1 MKSPSAFERALDQ
14 LTEGHQ
20 EGDFGGRRWGAAIHR
35 SKDGRRVWLFAE
47 ELGGREIV
55 SFNLYCTNES
65 GSVLKPCEMSS
76 EKVVEFVLNF
86 RPDDQERERKPVAG
100 RLVAKEKGFGW
111 KRRG

>member
-1 MKSPSAFERALDQ
+1 MKSPSAIERALDH

-20 EGDFGGRRWGAAIHR
+20 EGDFGGRRWGATVCR

-55 SFNLYCTNES
+55 SFDLYRTNDS

-76 EKVVEFVLNF
+76 EKVVEFVLHF
-86 RPDDQERERKPVAG
+86 QPAS
-100 RLVAKEKGFGW
+100 
-111 KRRG
+111 

>member
-1 MKSPSAFERALDQ
+1 MKSPVAFEKALEE

-20 EGDFGGRRWGAAIHR
+20 EGNFGGRRWAATVHR

-55 SFNLYCTNES
+55 SFNFYRTNDS

-76 EKVVEFVLNF
+76 EKVVEFVLHF
-86 RPDDQERERKPVAG
+86 QPAR
-100 RLVAKEKGFGW
+100 
-111 KRRG
+111 